1 MLKKTTSFIPAKPK
15 FSTNFDGQL
24 DPNLNETLIKEQN
37 YLAETNLP
45 IITVSASYKED
56 LKGLHGLEETDIAT
70 DIVFSRAHCSM
81 TIGIAVQAWGKVITP
96 QKAWPVDPTN
106 YVSDHSLRN
115 IKLTQFLGELLA
127 RQAFLK
133 KLKDWIDQF
142 GRQKYPIA
150 DSITPAALFLTAK
163 IKRPILSLHIAV
175 GNILLEKGHQ
185 IIQVVTDPH
194 VREDYL
200 KNIENPNLKLC
211 VFDQK
216 TKTDFLEKIEL
227 QGKKIDEKKIIITGP
242 PIDPRIIKARKNK
255 VAWRSGPL
263 RLCLATGGLGT
274 NKNEIKQILT
284 QILPV
289 IANYQNKKLS
299 SLPKIQLMVY
309 AGTHQDIMQMVSDLA
324 EKYKINYHMP
334 KLKDPAKCVINA
346 NLYQNNE
353 EDQQTF
359 KKIERAPLTILYHPQ
374 IIDANALLIRFAFP
388 WADGFITK
396 PSGDMAYD
404 AVAAGCFLLTL
415 AEWGE
420 WEKNIREIF
429 EQKNIAR
436 KAQVE
441 NILAQLKTLTN
452 SHGQAQSWIEQA
464 MNNAFSIDKLF
475 LNGAKEIIK
484 VATSPF

>member
-1 MLKKTTSFIPAKPK
+1 MSASTTPLSTQTEKQLQDFTQQLSPA
-15 FSTNFDGQL
+15 L
-24 DPNLNETLIKEQN
+24 RETFVAEQA
-37 YLAETNLP
+37 YLSQTQLP
-45 IITVSASYKED
+45 IITASAAYQED
-56 LKGLHGLEETDIAT
+56 LKGLLGFKEIDTSQDV
-70 DIVFSRAHCSM
+70 VFSRAHYSM
-81 TIGIAVQAWGKVITP
+81 ALGIAVQAWGKKISP
-96 QKAWPVDPTN
+96 EKAWLVDPIN
-106 YVSDHSLRN
+106 YVLPD
-115 IKLTQFLGELLA
+115 KLGSIQLTKLIGETLA
-127 RQAFLK
+127 RRPFLK
-133 KLKDWIDQF
+133 KLKDLVDQF
-142 GRQKYPIA
+142 GRKKYPIA
-150 DSITPAALFLTAK
+150 DSITPASLLLTQQV
-163 IKRPILSLHIAV
+163 KRPLLSLHIAV
-175 GNILLEKGHQ
+175 GNILLEHGHQ
-185 IIQVVTDPH
+185 IVQVITDPH
-194 VREDYL
+194 VRDDYL
-200 KNIENPNLKLC
+200 QHAENPKIKYC
-211 VFDQK
+211 VFDHK
-216 TKTDFLEKIEL
+216 TKTDFLEKIGFS
-227 QGKKIDEKKIIITGP
+227 GKKIDEKKVIVTGP

-263 RLCLATGGLGT
+263 KLCLTTGGLGT
-274 NKNEIKQILT
+274 NKTELRQILT

-289 IANYQNKKLS
+289 IANAKKRNALH
-299 SLPKIQLMVY
+299 LPKLQLMVY
-309 AGTHQDIMQMVSDLA
+309 AGTHLDIAQMVADLA
-324 EKYKINYHMP
+324 QEADLNYYFPH
-334 KLKDPAKCVINA
+334 LKDPAKA
-346 NLYQNNE
+346 NLQA
-353 EDQQTF
+353 DLMV
-359 KKIERAPLTILYHPQ
+359 KPDPKITAKIAKASLTILYHPQ
-374 IIDANALLIRFAFP
+374 IIDANDLLVQFAFP